1 MDCSLLQQC
10 DTEIEWLPHHT
21 VSMHAA
27 FDPHQGACF
36 LCTAAAVLCHLH
48 VSSAATDSR
57 DVLRSGARTKPYC
70 VYFLQTNKACF
81 VAAGVVNT
89 DPTRA
94 SYSLF
99 LQVGSGQSL
108 VNRVREA
115 HGVADMQALV
125 DSERFTPNHICEA
138 LHRLAHQCDPVRIT
152 GPDFYFALLLAACT
166 NRSRTCYGSQ
176 HVPLAVCS
184 KYRAN
189 TIARYHL
196 YKHQVSTAS
205 FDVLTRQRS

>member
-1 MDCSLLQQC
+1 MWTIHFCSSVTRRLSGCPTTQSPCMQLSAPIRGLAFYVQQPQC
-10 DTEIEWLPHHT
+10 FATCT
-21 VSMHAA
+21 SAA
-27 FDPHQGACF
+27 LRQ
-36 LCTAAAVLCHLH
+36 TAVLCCAVVRAQNHS
-48 VSSAATDSR
+48 VF
-57 DVLRSGARTKPYC
+57 
-70 VYFLQTNKACF
+70 FLQINKACF
-81 VAAGVVNT
+81 VAAGVFNT

-108 VNRVREA
+108 VKRVREA

-152 GPDFYFALLLAACT
+152 GSDFYFAQLMAACT

-176 HVPLAVCS
+176 HVPVAVCG
-184 KYRAN
+184 
-189 TIARYHL
+189 
-196 YKHQVSTAS
+196 
-205 FDVLTRQRS
+205 